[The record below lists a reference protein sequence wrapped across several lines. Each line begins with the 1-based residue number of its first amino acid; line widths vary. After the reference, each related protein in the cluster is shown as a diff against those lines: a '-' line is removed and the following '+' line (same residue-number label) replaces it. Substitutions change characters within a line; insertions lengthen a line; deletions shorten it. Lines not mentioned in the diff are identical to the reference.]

1 MPKITLTKDF
11 VNNLLSLDA
20 DECTSVLQGCRQLL
34 EADDD
39 AIETLQ
45 LEPGTSQ
52 IVVDLHADMKR
63 RIRAS
68 RRRRERREAA
78 KAALKAA
85 TAASGTTAPTAEPR
99 QSTYTTADYYRVV
112 DAMLSG
118 TPTLSGSQYVLLIKL
133 ARLILK
139 HIGPDRTAEPDK
151 TAAPDKTVRDKS
163 VTTYNP
169 PTSYRL
175 PSRRKSVIRP
185 KKLIRISC

>member
-1 MPKITLTKDF
+1 MPKIPLTKDF

-20 DECTSVLQGCRQLL
+20 DECTSVLQECRQLL

-39 AIETLQ
+39 YIETLQ

-63 RIRAS
+63 RIRAA

-78 KAALKAA
+78 KTALKAA
-85 TAASGTTAPTAEPR
+85 TTQSGTTAPTAAPR

-139 HIGPDRTAEPDK
+139 HIGPDK
-151 TAAPDKTVRDKS
+151 TTVPDKTVRYKS

-169 PTSYRL
+169 PASYRL
-175 PSRRKSVIRP
+175 PSRRQSVIRP

>member
-1 MPKITLTKDF
+1 
-11 VNNLLSLDA
+11 
-20 DECTSVLQGCRQLL
+20 RQLL

-52 IVVDLHADMKR
+52 IVVNLHADMKR
-63 RIRAS
+63 RIRAA

-78 KAALKAA
+78 KAAFKAA
-85 TAASGTTAPTAEPR
+85 TAASGETAPTTEPR
-99 QSTYTTADYYRVV
+99 QSTYTTADYHRVV

-139 HIGPDRTAEPDK
+139 HIGPDKIAETDK

-169 PTSYRL
+169 PASYRL
-175 PSRRKSVIRP
+175 PSRRQSVIRP